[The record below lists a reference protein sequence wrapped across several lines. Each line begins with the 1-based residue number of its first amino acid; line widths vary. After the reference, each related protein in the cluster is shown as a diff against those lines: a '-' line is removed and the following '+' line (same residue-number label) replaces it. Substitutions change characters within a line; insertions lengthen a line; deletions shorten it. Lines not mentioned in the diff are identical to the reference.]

1 MSDPE
6 SALKTLQQLSSLGA
20 KLSIDDYGT
29 GFSSLQY
36 LKILP
41 VDEIKIDKSFV
52 TDMVDCENDAVI
64 VLSSIYHII

>member
-64 VLSSIYHII
+64 VRSIT